1 MESLKNKKAS
11 RRTSDAQSN
20 WAFQQFLHSCSN
32 CSRATNVLFL
42 DFLFYMSDA
51 IASYSNPRYQK
62 HRWNNS
68 EQFKCVEI
76 PTEVQILDWT
86 SIFEFSI
93 NIVQKIE
100 YNLKHL
106 AA

>member
-1 MESLKNKKAS
+1 ML
-11 RRTSDAQSN
+11 
-20 WAFQQFLHSCSN
+20 
-32 CSRATNVLFL
+32 SRAIQILGIKSTDEIIL
-42 DFLFYMSDA
+42 
-51 IASYSNPRYQK
+51 
-62 HRWNNS
+62 NNL
-68 EQFKCVEI
+68 KCVEI